1 MRARLLV
8 VLSISALSLVLGIT
22 ACTENKWESKLSDI
36 DKFILNNPAEAT
48 LMWINPSSGVAST
61 HNRFNG
67 YKINSTIH
75 LVDPAVRTQ
84 VLDAFQKGIL
94 ESDGRRK
101 ECFLPGHAIR
111 VKNWMGT
118 RDFLISFECNQ
129 VWHDFHG
136 MNHTVLPI
144 TRSPE
149 SLFDT
154 LFAEGDRTHPPK
166 GKVAVVVANKALESG
181 HVIEDADISWR
192 FVDEAALSPEAKQLI
207 LHDPKDAVDWILRQA
222 VGKTAF
228 ITRDAIYIKEKPKTY
243 LSR

>member
-1 MRARLLV
+1 MRARLFV
-8 VLSISALSLVLGIT
+8 ALSFSALLPVLGIT
-22 ACTENKWESKLSDI
+22 SCSQNKWESKLSDI
-36 DKFILNNPAEAT
+36 DKFILNNPSEAT

-67 YKINSTIH
+67 YKINSTIN

-94 ESDGRRK
+94 ESDGRRGQ
-101 ECFLPGHAIR
+101 CFVPGHALR

-118 RDFLISFECNQ
+118 RDFLISFECTQ

-136 MNHTVLPI
+136 INHAVLPI

-149 SLFDT
+149 PLFDS

-166 GKVAVVVANKALESG
+166 GKVAVVVSNAILASG
-181 HVIEDADISWR
+181 RVIEDTDVSWR
-192 FVDEAALSPEAKQLI
+192 FLDEAALSPEQKQLL
-207 LHDPKDAVDWILRQA
+207 LHDPKDAVGWTCRQA
-222 VGKTAF
+222 FGKTAF
-228 ITRDAIYIKEKPKTY
+228 ITRNAIYIKEKPKTY
-243 LSR
+243 LAR